1 MSSPPERRPERPEPK
16 TGTRAGPVRYSVP
29 DAAQLLGISERAVR
43 KRIAAGTVIGFP
55 SGRSYVVEIP
65 DPAAPAPERAGPG
78 SGPVPEPNQARAAQ
92 DRTSLTALVA
102 VKDDMI
108 SAQRNEIEFLRE
120 QLDQRSREL
129 SSERERADTIQQ
141 MALLRIEALT
151 AGDVETNDP
160 AQDQRTASTAAPGA
174 TEAPEST
181 PNTLHEPSVVT
192 SWLRRL
198 FGRS

>member
-1 MSSPPERRPERPEPK
+1 
-16 TGTRAGPVRYSVP
+16 
-29 DAAQLLGISERAVR
+29 LLGISERAVR

-151 AGDVETNDP
+151 AGPDEPEADETATEAHN
-160 AQDQRTASTAAPGA
+160 ASPEAPGA
-174 TEAPEST
+174 TETPAMAPDT
-181 PNTLHEPSVVT
+181 VHKPSHVT

-198 FGRS
+198 FGRP